1 MKAPLLLVC
10 LFAFFFGCCQQKN
23 KPSGVSENNTISV
36 DSIEKA
42 FLDEKLFYTTVIRL
56 HSNDKAF
63 IFIDDDYVAQSITDA
78 SVKKLYETSEYL
90 SPENREAFYQK
101 ISNALPKEDIAVFNR
116 IWSLKEVRQQIG
128 GDGGLHT
135 LVTWITQ
142 KPTAK
147 DPYYYIEVRRLY
159 LERLGTCIPIG
170 YIKMHSKTKA
180 LLVMNSEGE
189 YLPIAKWR
197 QIK

>member
-1 MKAPLLLVC
+1 MKY
-10 LFAFFFGCCQQKN
+10 LFVFAFLFSFFFGHCQEKN
-23 KPSGVSENNTISV
+23 KLSEAVKTEISA
-36 DSIEKA
+36 DSIERA

-56 HSNDKAF
+56 HPNNAAF
-63 IFIDDDYVAQSITDA
+63 IFIDNDYVTQSIKDV

-101 ISNALPKEDIAVFNR
+101 ISNALPKEDIRVFDR
-116 IWSLKEVRQQIG
+116 IWSVKEVRQQIG

-170 YIKMHSKTKA
+170 YIKMHSKTND
-180 LLVMNSEGE
+180 LLVMDTEGE

-197 QIK
+197 KIK

>member
-1 MKAPLLLVC
+1 MKS
-10 LFAFFFGCCQQKN
+10 LFVFAFLFSFFFGHCQEKN
-23 KPSGVSENNTISV
+23 KLSEAVKTEISA
-36 DSIEKA
+36 DSIERA

-56 HSNDKAF
+56 HPNNAAF
-63 IFIDDDYVAQSITDA
+63 IFIDNDYVTQSIKDV

-101 ISNALPKEDIAVFNR
+101 ISNALPKEDIRVFDR
-116 IWSLKEVRQQIG
+116 IWSVKEVRQQIG

-142 KPTAK
+142 KPTLK
-147 DPYYYIEVRRLY
+147 DPFYYIEVRRLY
-159 LERLGTCIPIG
+159 PERLGTCIPIG
-170 YIKMHSKTKA
+170 YIKMHSKTKD
-180 LLVMNSEGE
+180 LLVMDPEGN

>member
-1 MKAPLLLVC
+1 MKASLLFVC
-10 LFAFFFGCCQQKN
+10 LFAFFFGNCQQKN
-23 KPSGVSENNTISV
+23 KTSDDSESNTISV
-36 DSIEKA
+36 DSIERA

-56 HSNDKAF
+56 HPNDNAF
-63 IFIDDDYVAQSITDA
+63 IFIDDDYVAQSISDT

-90 SPENREAFYQK
+90 LPENREAFYQA
-101 ISNALPKEDIAVFNR
+101 ISNALPKEDITVFNR
-116 IWSLKEVRQQIG
+116 IWSLKEVRQQVG

-142 KPTAK
+142 KPTPE
-147 DPYYYIEVRRLY
+147 DPYYYVEVRRLY

-170 YIKMHSKTKA
+170 YIKMHGKTND
-180 LLVMNSEGE
+180 LLVMDTEGN

>member
-1 MKAPLLLVC
+1 MKSLFVFVC
-10 LFAFFFGCCQQKN
+10 LFTFFFSHCQEGN
-23 KPSGVSENNTISV
+23 KLSEAAKTEISV
-36 DSIEKA
+36 DSIERA
-42 FLDEKLFYTTVIRL
+42 FLDGKLFYTTVIRL
-56 HSNDKAF
+56 HPNDVAF

-101 ISNALPKEDIAVFNR
+101 ISNALPKEDIRVFDR
-116 IWSLKEVRQQIG
+116 IWSVKEVRQQIG

-142 KPTAK
+142 KPTVE
-147 DPYYYIEVRRLY
+147 DPFYYIEIRRLY

-170 YIKMHSKTKA
+170 YIKMHSKTKY
-180 LLVMNSEGE
+180 LLVMDTEGE

-197 QIK
+197 KIK